1 MTYGPAT
8 FDVATSNSKGD
19 DVFTRNILF
28 DHDLG
33 LKVIQNVGQYP
44 LHDVTYAPAK
54 FEVATPN
61 GLGGDAYFSKMQN
74 TSH

>member
-1 MTYGPAT
+1 MDLQRLTLLRPTVKEMMHLQEIYYLTMT
-8 FDVATSNSKGD
+8 
-19 DVFTRNILF
+19 
-28 DHDLG
+28 LG
-33 LKVIQNVGQYP
+33 LKSYHVGQYP